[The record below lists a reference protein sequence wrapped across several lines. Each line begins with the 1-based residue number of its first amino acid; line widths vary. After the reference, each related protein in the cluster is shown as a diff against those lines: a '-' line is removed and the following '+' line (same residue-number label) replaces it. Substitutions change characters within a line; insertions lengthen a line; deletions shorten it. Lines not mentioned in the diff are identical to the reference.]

1 MGRMVATQTPRSLYA
16 QFFEEVGETG
26 PLVFEDPP
34 NLGRIV
40 TIGVRYDI
48 EIPPP
53 IAQRSQG

>member
-1 MGRMVATQTPRSLYA
+1 MGRMVATQTLRDLYA
-16 QFFEEVGETG
+16 QFFEEVGEAG

-40 TIGVRYDI
+40 TIGVQYNI
-48 EIPPP
+48 EIPSP